1 MNIFINMEMTNTGTF
16 IHITGFINIKDLPD
30 IKLNLNAMRK
40 IYLLIP
46 LLLISHT
53 AWAQPLKVKLKHTI
67 IIDTDC
73 GIDDMRAISL
83 LLSRPEIT
91 IKAILLSD
99 GSLPPSEGAGKI
111 RSLLKEFN
119 FDKIPVAT
127 GDLLKG
133 VNPPWR
139 EFNRQIN
146 WGKEQE
152 KQGEEVNAIECLK
165 EKLKNAEEKIILVCL
180 GPLTNIANLIIND
193 PGLTSKIERV
203 IWYNES
209 VKPLQG
215 FNYECDKVSADL
227 VFGSRIRIDVISNL
241 KKDNTLFDL
250 SMYDICSLS
259 KTRLASVLKNV
270 FSQLPAFEMLKQNHF
285 RLNDDL
291 VALYLTNPELF
302 DMNIITDKVTVRYNT
317 DFDVRGIREVMTDMI
332 NGAYYS
338 ERNIVFNR
346 FPAEHEMFNYDIRP
360 IIDSAIARYGYD
372 EWKANVMT
380 DEFHRH
386 LGVFSIVGAKMGIK
400 ARELFG
406 VGADLLEVTTFAGS
420 KPPYSCLNDGI
431 QVSTGATLGMG
442 TIHLAEKGKT
452 KPSAIFTY
460 NKRSVRIT
468 LKKEYLDQVDADIKE
483 GIMKFGLMDDGY
495 WKLIRHN
502 ALRYWLEW
510 DRNKI
515 FDVEEISQKNS
526 YSYK

>member
-1 MNIFINMEMTNTGTF
+1 
-16 IHITGFINIKDLPD
+16 
-30 IKLNLNAMRK
+30 MRK
-40 IYLLIP
+40 IYILIP
-46 LLLISHT
+46 FLLFGQTI
-53 AWAQPLKVKLKHTI
+53 WAQPLPVKLKHTI

-73 GIDDMRAISL
+73 AIDDMRAISL

-99 GSLPPSEGAGKI
+99 GSLSPNEGAEKI
-111 RSLLKEFN
+111 NSLLKEFN
-119 FDKIPVAT
+119 FDNIPVAC

-139 EFNRQIN
+139 EFNRQIS
-146 WGKEQE
+146 WGKESDNQVT
-152 KQGEEVNAIECLK
+152 GLNAVDCLI
-165 EKLKNAEEKIILVCL
+165 EKLKNADEKVILVCL
-180 GPLTNIANLIIND
+180 GPLTNIAQLITKD
-193 PGLTSKIERV
+193 ASVVSKIERI

-215 FNYECDKVSADL
+215 FNYECDKVSGDL
-227 VFGSRIRIDVISNL
+227 VFKSKIRVDAIANL
-241 KKDNTLFDL
+241 NKDNTFFDS
-250 SMYDICSLS
+250 SMYAVCEKSQ
-259 KTRLASVLKNV
+259 TRLATVLKNV
-270 FSQLPAFEMLKQNHF
+270 FSQPLVIEKLEQNHF
-285 RLNDDL
+285 KLCDDL

-302 DMNIITDKVTVRYNT
+302 DINIITDELNVRYNK
-317 DFDVRGIREVMTDMI
+317 DYNVAGVREAIIDMI
-332 NGAYYS
+332 NGTYFS

-346 FPAEHEMFNYDIRP
+346 FPVQHEMFNYDIRP
-360 IIDSAIARYGYD
+360 IIDSAIARYGYE

-406 VGADLLEVTTFAGS
+406 VGADLLEVTSYAGT

-442 TIHLAEKGKT
+442 TIHLAIHRKT
-452 KPSAIFTY
+452 QPSAIFTY
-460 NKRSVRIT
+460 KGRSIRIS
-468 LKKEYLDQVDADIKE
+468 LKKEYLEQVDADIKE

-502 ALRYWLEW
+502 ALKYWVEW

-515 FDVEEISQKNS
+515 FDIEEVSHKN
-526 YSYK
+526 